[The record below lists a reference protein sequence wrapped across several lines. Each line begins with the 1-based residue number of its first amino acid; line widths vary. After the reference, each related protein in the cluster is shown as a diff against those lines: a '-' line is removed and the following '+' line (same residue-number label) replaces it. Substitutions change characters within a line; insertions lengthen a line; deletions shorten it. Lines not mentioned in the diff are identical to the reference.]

1 MMDKLIKETKHLV
14 VLFYKRNAEESLTT
28 IELLETVDAKLTS
41 HGVNMI
47 KTSDLGIAEEYGVDE
62 VVPEIVYFE
71 NGIPSLY
78 PGTLDDAN
86 EVLKWL
92 IANVEGDHI
101 EDVTD
106 EMLAKLVSGDQPGV
120 ATAFSDHQD
129 IAVLFCKYIIIFKIT
144 LINLNTNT
152 LFLIRIFI
160 QKH

>member
-1 MMDKLIKETKHLV
+1 
-14 VLFYKRNAEESLTT
+14 
-28 IELLETVDAKLTS
+28 
-41 HGVNMI
+41 MI

-78 PGTLDDAN
+78 PGESNICSIKVFAYFLKFKCRKDTFIYNHINIGSLDDAN

-120 ATAFSDHQD
+120 ATAF
-129 IAVLFCKYIIIFKIT
+129 CK
-144 LINLNTNT
+144 
-152 LFLIRIFI
+152 
-160 QKH
+160 

>member
-1 MMDKLIKETKHLV
+1 
-14 VLFYKRNAEESLTT
+14 
-28 IELLETVDAKLTS
+28 
-41 HGVNMI
+41 MI

-78 PGTLDDAN
+78 PGESNICLIKVSAYFKNANPVEIHMYNHINIGSLDDAN

-120 ATAFSDHQD
+120 ATAF
-129 IAVLFCKYIIIFKIT
+129 CKLTYA
-144 LINLNTNT
+144 
-152 LFLIRIFI
+152 
-160 QKH
+160 

>member
-1 MMDKLIKETKHLV
+1 
-14 VLFYKRNAEESLTT
+14 
-28 IELLETVDAKLTS
+28 
-41 HGVNMI
+41 MI

-78 PGTLDDAN
+78 PGESNICLKKYEPIFVLKVKSSKEYMYNNINIGSLDDAN

-120 ATAFSDHQD
+120 ATAF
-129 IAVLFCKYIIIFKIT
+129 CK
-144 LINLNTNT
+144 
-152 LFLIRIFI
+152 
-160 QKH
+160 

>member
-1 MMDKLIKETKHLV
+1 
-14 VLFYKRNAEESLTT
+14 
-28 IELLETVDAKLTS
+28 
-41 HGVNMI
+41 MI

-78 PGTLDDAN
+78 PGESNICLIKVSVYLAWNSNPVKIHMYNHINIGSLDDAN

-92 IANVEGDHI
+92 IANVEGYHI

-120 ATAFSDHQD
+120 ATAF
-129 IAVLFCKYIIIFKIT
+129 CKLTYA
-144 LINLNTNT
+144 
-152 LFLIRIFI
+152 
-160 QKH
+160 

>member
-1 MMDKLIKETKHLV
+1 
-14 VLFYKRNAEESLTT
+14 
-28 IELLETVDAKLTS
+28 
-41 HGVNMI
+41 MI

-78 PGTLDDAN
+78 PGESNICLKKYEPIFNSNPVKIHMHNNINIGSLDDAN

-106 EMLAKLVSGDQPGV
+106 EMLAKLVSGDQPGL
-120 ATAFSDHQD
+120 ATAF
-129 IAVLFCKYIIIFKIT
+129 CK
-144 LINLNTNT
+144 
-152 LFLIRIFI
+152 
-160 QKH
+160 

>member
-1 MMDKLIKETKHLV
+1 
-14 VLFYKRNAEESLTT
+14 
-28 IELLETVDAKLTS
+28 
-41 HGVNMI
+41 MI

-78 PGTLDDAN
+78 PGESNICLIKVSSYFLMPEIQIQKRYTYNHINIGSLDDAN

-120 ATAFSDHQD
+120 ATAF
-129 IAVLFCKYIIIFKIT
+129 CKLTYA
-144 LINLNTNT
+144 
-152 LFLIRIFI
+152 
-160 QKH
+160 